1 MSKPKKSKCVP
12 KEKSIIKQMEGF
24 TMKMVSKK
32 LLVGI
37 LIVMMSVGMVSIQAD
52 AATVITDVHSCIA
65 AGYTFYVRESGSTT
79 ELGTMY
85 LTKDSEKVSNTFT
98 ASKYC
103 KSVTVY
109 VSDTSYLTLN
119 QKTLHML
126 YSGDSVSINKTVEK
140 PTIVYG
146 KCSVTY

>member
-1 MSKPKKSKCVP
+1 
-12 KEKSIIKQMEGF
+12 
-24 TMKMVSKK
+24 MKMANKK

-37 LIVMMSVGMVSIQAD
+37 LTLMMSVGMVSIRSN
-52 AATVITDVHSCIA
+52 AATVITDVHSCIS
-65 AGYTFYVRESGSTT
+65 AGYTFHVRESGSTT

-85 LTKDSEKVSNTFT
+85 LTKDSGNVYNKFT

-103 KSVTVY
+103 KSATVY
-109 VSDTSYLTLN
+109 VSDTSYGFTQN
-119 QKTLHML
+119 QRTLHEL
-126 YSGDSVSINKTVEK
+126 SFGDVVRINKTVEK

>member
-1 MSKPKKSKCVP
+1 
-12 KEKSIIKQMEGF
+12 
-24 TMKMVSKK
+24 MKMVNKK

-37 LIVMMSVGMVSIQAD
+37 LTLMMSVGMVSIRSN
-52 AATVITDVHSCIA
+52 AATVITDVHSCST
-65 AGYTFYVRESGSTT
+65 AGYTFHIRESGSTT

-85 LTKDSEKVSNTFT
+85 LTKDSENVYNTFT

-109 VSDTSYLTLN
+109 VSDASYGFTQN
-119 QKTLHML
+119 QKTGRNL
-126 YSGDSVSINKTVEK
+126 YSGDYVSHYKTVKE